1 MNSFQRSQVIP
12 PQSAPQTPPE
22 FISLE
27 NDVRELVK
35 KHARLLTAA
44 DVNDPIALEQN
55 LVKPM
60 TETLLLLS
68 ISSATPVN
76 SRTPQKEGGSA
87 KKKLAPKKKTLP
99 KKSVK

>member
-12 PQSAPQTPPE
+12 PQSAPQTPSE
-22 FISLE
+22 FIALE

-35 KHARLLTAA
+35 KHSRLLTTA
-44 DVNDPIALEQN
+44 DANDPIALEQN

-68 ISSATPVN
+68 ISSATPLN
-76 SRTPQKEGGSA
+76 SRSPQKEGGSA
-87 KKKLAPKKKTLP
+87 KKKPTPKKKTP
-99 KKSVK
+99 IKKSVK